1 MARQIV
7 SSAKGSPHSER
18 MAVRRL
24 SSCVA
29 IVTVAA
35 SFLSR
40 KECSRMTDLDGHTDE
55 GLRQELALLLAHA
68 RGEVLNDAE
77 VHKFWLLHEEILRRR
92 VASGNAA

>member
-1 MARQIV
+1 LGIL
-7 SSAKGSPHSER
+7 SCPLSGINEK
-18 MAVRRL
+18 RL
-24 SSCVA
+24 LA

-40 KECSRMTDLDGHTDE
+40 KECLRMTDLDGHTEE

-92 VASGNAA
+92 AASGNAA